1 MKFNERLKELRKAAG
16 LTQAQLAKLSGVSYS
31 YVTKL
36 ESGESDNPTRE
47 ILEAIGAVLNVPL
60 SAIYDF
66 GDTIDKEKPPAKGE
80 ELLKTNTVHIVGRD
94 GTNITKTLTDEQIRM
109 LQTMI
114 DALPEADDL

>member
-16 LTQAQLAKLSGVSYS
+16 LTQAQLARLSGVSYS
-31 YVTKL
+31 YLTKL
-36 ESGESDNPTRE
+36 EGGYQDNPTRE

-66 GDTIDKEKPPAKGE
+66 GDIIDKKKPSANSE